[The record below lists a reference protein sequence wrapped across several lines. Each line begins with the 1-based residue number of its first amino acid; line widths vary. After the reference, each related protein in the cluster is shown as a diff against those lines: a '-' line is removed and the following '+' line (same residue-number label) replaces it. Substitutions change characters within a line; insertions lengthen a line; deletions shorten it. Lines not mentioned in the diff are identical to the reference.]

1 MIPFSWIPFPLPLVW
16 LALTLSS
23 LGRSIYQLF
32 HLNFASYNPS
42 SNHATTEKLTN
53 HAPLASQSIPISVGT
68 HGEWYFQVDEFLYSK
83 LEWVLGDWTA
93 VWWGSRKEMR
103 PPWRLKLH
111 RSHSEISGFKL
122 CNQYKHIWQ
131 QMRSKVAKIKIVLL
145 FECFYLEHFAVYLC
159 SIHWAWVTL
168 TKTSRAHLFPHWI
181 SRISKQCLAIT
192 VSKIEKLKG
201 EDLLLVIK

>member
-1 MIPFSWIPFPLPLVW
+1 MENDISKLMSFCTQSWSGCWAV
-16 LALTLSS
+16 
-23 LGRSIYQLF
+23 GQLF
-32 HLNFASYNPS
+32 DGDPGKKWGPLGVWSYI
-42 SNHATTEKLTN
+42 EVI
-53 HAPLASQSIPISVGT
+53 QR
-68 HGEWYFQVDEFLYSK
+68 FQVLNSATE
-83 LEWVLGDWTA
+83 V
-93 VWWGSRKEMR
+93 
-103 PPWRLKLH
+103 
-111 RSHSEISGFKL
+111 SGFKL
-122 CNQYKHIWQ
+122 CNQYKHLWQ

-168 TKTSRAHLFPHWI
+168 TKTSRAHLFPHYWI